1 MYALRGIGY
10 TNVYTNIRPHTHFSP
25 IPGTS
30 DTTHYWVGQRANSL
44 ILLKNLIKGGD
55 PKSSVHTF
63 RMLVFQVLC
72 SLKPGEASMAYSL
85 RSDMKCCIKHQVKE
99 RELDIPISSDDQFKE
114 AVSVN
119 TKTKQNTHLFESQSG
134 IHCFKVFFIFS
145 FQNISPLIK
154 LF

>member
-1 MYALRGIGY
+1 MYALRGIGH

-30 DTTHYWVGQRANSL
+30 NTTHYWAESKFL
-44 ILLKNLIKGGD
+44 DSFENLIKGGD

-85 RSDMKCCIKHQVKE
+85 RSDMK
-99 RELDIPISSDDQFKE
+99 
-114 AVSVN
+114 
-119 TKTKQNTHLFESQSG
+119 
-134 IHCFKVFFIFS
+134 
-145 FQNISPLIK
+145 
-154 LF
+154 